1 MKSTK
6 LYIALPIAL
15 GMVLTSGI
23 APGNAAHGDHD
34 SRPRHVETLTV
45 DPPLFSPLSLATGR
59 HNTEVYVTQNFAGT
73 LDRIT
78 EDGDLRKV
86 YKTAKKGTE
95 VGAVSR
101 FRDTLY
107 FMEGTG
113 AGEHDPAPNVQVI
126 KSRSDDGRVHDIA
139 DVAKHEAK
147 HNPDGKVTY
156 GFRHVDSKSCLDQI
170 KMPMDRPDKY
180 KGSVDSHAYATAVNR
195 RSIFVADAGANAV
208 FRINKDSERVRT
220 VAVLPATKV
229 KITEEL
235 AREKKLPDCVIGE
248 RLYLEP
254 VPTDVEIGDDGWLYV
269 STLPGGAEDT
279 SWGELGAVYK
289 VHPWTGKTIDIAD
302 GFAGATGLALSR
314 RGDIYVAEMF
324 GDKISVVREG
334 SERVRTFLKTKVPG
348 AVEIKGRTLY
358 ATMNAAPQMPAAGQ
372 VIKVRLR

>member
-23 APGNAAHGDHD
+23 APGNAAHGDD
-34 SRPRHVETLTV
+34 PRPRDVETLTV

-59 HNTEVYVTQNFAGT
+59 HNTEVYVTQNFAGN

-126 KSRSDDGRVHDIA
+126 KSRSHNGRIHDIA

-147 HNPDGKVTY
+147 HNPDGNVTY

-220 VAVLPATKV
+220 VAVLPATRV

-235 AREKKLPDCVIGE
+235 AREKGYDLSRSYAYSDSVTDVSMLETVGHAHAVNPDKELRKIAVE
-248 RLYLEP
+248 RGWPVLVTISGP
-254 VPTDVEIGDDGWLYV
+254 VPIAASRTVVAKICAV
-269 STLPGGAEDT
+269 SRLP
-279 SWGELGAVYK
+279 S
-289 VHPWTGKTIDIAD
+289 
-302 GFAGATGLALSR
+302 LSR
-314 RGDIYVAEMF
+314 ASSIMP
-324 GDKISVVREG
+324 S
-334 SERVRTFLKTKVPG
+334 
-348 AVEIKGRTLY
+348 
-358 ATMNAAPQMPAAGQ
+358 ATANSG
-372 VIKVRLR
+372 